1 MKSDLFDLLTNARK
15 ETILNDNEKRSKILS
30 LEEGEGQKKIFFSAP
45 PGEE

>member
-1 MKSDLFDLLTNARK
+1 MIMKNVLKYYF
-15 ETILNDNEKRSKILS
+15 